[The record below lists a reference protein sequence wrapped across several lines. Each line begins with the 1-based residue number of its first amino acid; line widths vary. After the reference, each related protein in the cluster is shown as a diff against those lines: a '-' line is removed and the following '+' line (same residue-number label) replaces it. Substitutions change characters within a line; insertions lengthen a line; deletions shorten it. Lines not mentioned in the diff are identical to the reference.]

1 MRTEVL
7 VILGFNLFS
16 ALPYQRE
23 SLVTNTGISVQWWSK
38 ISRVKSFIDNL
49 VHCPVQKVSVE
60 LLLVLC
66 QPDDKLV
73 VIVVVELHDHHER
86 HDVLH
91 QVAIVG
97 NALEVHPGHDVL
109 NCSKLT
115 PLLLDV
121 NTSPNHLIVR
131 SSVCTVWVLS
141 CPYCKMPRQTHFKY
155 PRHISGVEVRVW
167 DKSEQTFHPK
177 WLLTYLLSG
186 S

>member
-49 VHCPVQKVSVE
+49 VHCPVKKVSVE
-60 LLLVLC
+60 LLIVLC
-66 QPDDKLV
+66 LMPDDKLV

-91 QVAIVG
+91 QVAIVD

-167 DKSEQTFHPK
+167 D
-177 WLLTYLLSG
+177 
-186 S
+186 

>member
-66 QPDDKLV
+66 QPYDKLV

-109 NCSKLT
+109 NCSKLS

-121 NTSPNHLIVR
+121 NTSFNYLIVR

-141 CPYCKMPRQTHFKY
+141 CPYCKNAKTNPFQI
-155 PRHISGVEVRVW
+155 P
-167 DKSEQTFHPK
+167 
-177 WLLTYLLSG
+177 
-186 S
+186 